1 MSRPEGDERLKNGG
15 GAGSCTRV
23 RKYILA
29 GIYDAYP
36 LLSVAPGVKKRK
48 NRRAP
53 VPENLAATVQDD
65 RLPPACLNDIRSPP
79 AG

>member
-1 MSRPEGDERLKNGG
+1 MARKPVEESWRRRENWARKPSFVEKNGG

-23 RKYILA
+23 RKYLHA

-36 LLSVAPGVKKRK
+36 PLNVAPGVKGRQ

-53 VPENLAATVQDD
+53 VPENLAVTVQDD
-65 RLPPACLNDIRSPP
+65 R
-79 AG
+79 